1 MRAKRR
7 NYYVE
12 LVTWLASCGKKL
24 STVTKGD
31 DQFTTT
37 LFIGAVTGAYVS
49 ILHQRETSVPYFVSF
64 YLPVAN
70 LHSYL
75 LFRSRVI

>member
-12 LVTWLASCGKKL
+12 LVTWLASCSKKL

-37 LFIGAVTGAYVS
+37 LFVGDVTGAYVS
-49 ILHQRETSVPYFVSF
+49 ILHQRETSIYYFVSF
-64 YLPVAN
+64 HLLVAN
-70 LHSYL
+70 LSYYL
-75 LFRSRVI
+75 LFGSRVN